1 VSRSG
6 WSAATTAGTC
16 LVVCALSCSAAWAVD
31 ESPAA
36 LPSPALVAPT
46 EVDEPSEPP
55 TTLAT
60 DPYEKFNRKVFAFN
74 ERLDAKVVAPAA
86 KVYRSVV
93 PGFVR
98 TGIDNVIGNLRDVW
112 SLANNALQGKFDGAA
127 RMTMRVVTNT
137 VLGVGGLMDWA
148 SEMGLDRETE
158 DFGQTLGRWGVPSG
172 PYLVLPLLGSSTV
185 RDTAATPLD
194 TYFGPSRFVSG
205 TVPAAEFTAL
215 QIVSLRANLLGAT
228 ELLDGIALDKY
239 SFFRDLYLS
248 RRLNQVYDG
257 NPPEVPEPSDTS
269 PR

>member
-1 VSRSG
+1 MDAPADPPAT
-6 WSAATTAGTC
+6 SA
-16 LVVCALSCSAAWAVD
+16 V
-31 ESPAA
+31 
-36 LPSPALVAPT
+36 
-46 EVDEPSEPP
+46 
-55 TTLAT
+55 
-60 DPYEKFNRKVFAFN
+60 DPYEKFNRKIFAFN

-86 KVYRSVV
+86 KVYQSVV

-112 SLANNALQGKFDGAA
+112 SLANNALQGKFDSAA

-194 TYFGPSRFVSG
+194 TYFGPSRFVNG
-205 TVPAAEFTAL
+205 TIPAAEFTAL

-228 ELLDGIALDKY
+228 DLVDGIALDKY
-239 SFFRDLYLS
+239 SFLRDLYLS

-257 NPPEVPEPSDTS
+257 NPPETPEPAETS